1 MDLQYGLLTGKGEEE
16 RGREKGQGW
25 FYIPWALEGQDD
37 YQKQIVVIL
46 QLLFFFLSIPHL

>member
-16 RGREKGQGW
+16 RGRGKGQGW
-25 FYIPWALEGQDD
+25 FYIPWALEGEDD

>member
-1 MDLQYGLLTGKGEEE
+1 MDGFTAWSSYRE
-16 RGREKGQGW
+16 RGRGKGQGW
-25 FYIPWALEGQDD
+25 FYAPWALEGKDD